1 MFFKNLFLPVVLLGV
16 LKQNLGSDA
25 CKKNKNKQ
33 NKTKTKLLGYWFF
46 HVLSKLKKTLNG
58 DV

>member
-1 MFFKNLFLPVVLLGV
+1 MSFKNIFVPVVLLGV
-16 LKQNLGSDA
+16 LKQNLGFDA

-33 NKTKTKLLGYWFF
+33 NKTKAKLLGYQFC
-46 HVLSKLKKTLNG
+46 HVLSKLKKNSEQ

>member
-1 MFFKNLFLPVVLLGV
+1 MFFKNLFVPVVLLGG
-16 LKQNLGSDA
+16 LKQNLGFDA

-33 NKTKTKLLGYWFF
+33 NKTKTKLLGYWFC